1 MIINIHSLETYLV
14 GGFEHVLFSHT
25 LGILI
30 PTDFHIFQRVG
41 IPPTRQ
47 LGNISITQPGYLT
60 VRHGTWVYL
69 LNMGGFSMATSNQ
82 QPNSSFQGS
91 RMSRHVQTC
100 PDSWHSQFWVRFFSV
115 PTMWCPCLLAKLV
128 NITKLYRDI

>member
-1 MIINIHSLETYLV
+1 MRINIHSLETYLV

-25 LGILI
+25 LGILF

-60 VRHGTWVYL
+60 VRHGKWL
-69 LNMGGFSMATSNQ
+69 IEIDGLPGFT
-82 QPNSSFQGS
+82 
-91 RMSRHVQTC
+91 
-100 PDSWHSQFWVRFFSV
+100 
-115 PTMWCPCLLAKLV
+115 
-128 NITKLYRDI
+128 Y